1 MNNVTANMSIYF
13 EEPKWICEYFRK
25 TGNEIEVCKLSFDF
39 EPLSSDIYKYFL
51 NNFNKLTFQK
61 SKFNIDKPILI

>member
-1 MNNVTANMSIYF
+1 MNNVTANMNIYF

-25 TGNEIEVCKLSFDF
+25 TGNEIEVCKL
-39 EPLSSDIYKYFL
+39 
-51 NNFNKLTFQK
+51 TFQK